1 MSTGPLLNPLKR
13 RLPVDAQTAVQEAPT
28 RRPFHYTP
36 TSSSVPSSL
45 VGALTPSTSAMPP
58 STAFLPTNT
67 THSVG
72 SSSSLN
78 PDLPSRNVSTP
89 NVHTS
94 AGSNGAGVQT
104 TAPAPSIVPTSSHT
118 EVTVAAHDG
127 VPAPTTVDSTK
138 LTDSG
143 ESVDISK
150 ASLPESVPSQGGK
163 SAKGKE
169 KAVERPL
176 GADGEASNAT
186 SSQASSSLIKS
197 EPTQLEILSSSNTDT
212 APAQT
217 SSTTVTIN
225 ASAGPSSA
233 SAPARSED
241 TSAPL
246 IDLLSDDS
254 ELPPVLFPAPIAEI
268 TMANPTPLQS
278 TKARIKQMVGAA
290 IEEVVKEKLNSLVD
304 DIVDECF
311 LSIAQMLNESF
322 RRP

>member
-13 RLPVDAQTAVQEAPT
+13 RLPVDAQTAVQDAPT

-78 PDLPSRNVSTP
+78 LPSRNVSMP
-89 NVHTS
+89 NVHTP

-104 TAPAPSIVPTSSHT
+104 TAPAPSIVPTSSNT
-118 EVTVAAHDG
+118 EVTAAAHDG

-138 LTDSG
+138 LIDSG
-143 ESVDISK
+143 ETVDISK
-150 ASLPESVPSQGGK
+150 VSLPESVPPQGGK

-254 ELPPVLFPAPIAEI
+254 ELPPVLLPAPIAEI